1 MQTYVK
7 VLLEKLVNLNTEML
21 ELVSDNEAEQL
32 NYEHYL
38 VLLRMK
44 NSLLEQLNGGVLNTN
59 RESESGFGMD
69 PEISELYSRLVDL
82 EHELRAC
89 LEKKKKVT
97 FDQLKKIS
105 NVRNSKGKYSK
116 NDTMVFN
123 GSFLSLTTGE

>member
-1 MQTYVK
+1 MTYVK

-21 ELVSDNEAEQL
+21 ELVSDYETEKL

-44 NSLLEQLNGGVLNTN
+44 NSLLEQLNAGLLNTN
-59 RESESGFGMD
+59 RESESGSGID
-69 PEISELYSRLVDL
+69 SEISELYSRLVGL
-82 EHELRAC
+82 EYELRDC

-97 FDQLKKIS
+97 FDKLKKIS

-123 GSFLSLTTGE
+123 GSFLSLSTGE